1 MRGNTPAAGIR
12 QMGRLLS
19 TRTVWDDFTVH
30 VQKDAK
36 LWAFLVALLAA
47 VRAVLMTTHSGQL
60 DRTTGAAALLA
71 AFASGLRYDCQ
82 VATWV
87 IVPVLLASVV
97 GSATAST
104 GLPDRVRLGLG
115 TAVVA
120 LSVVIGGIDLGYVG
134 EYGNQFDHFVLGLV
148 FDDFRAIVATIW
160 TGYPVGWG
168 LLAMFVLVAG
178 LVWSLRRWLRR
189 PFIDAPATRRSIPTL
204 ARGMLVAVL
213 AVVVVAGVRGGSL
226 GSRPLQEKDAATTP
240 DHFLNRLIPTPYHAL
255 WQAVADYLKLQR
267 AAGLTAYVPDGN
279 LARAARILFPDQP
292 PHSTVDD
299 YLVRVAAGSADP
311 PRHLLLLIMESYD
324 AWPLADRYRSLGL
337 TEGVRELGR
346 TGILVTRFV
355 PASTGTMSS
364 LGALLTGLPDV
375 NVYTHHQ
382 PAARRPFPS
391 SPAAIFRRLGCRT
404 RMFYA
409 GYLSWQRIGEFC
421 AAQGFDEVHGGGAI
435 DRGRSGNEW
444 GVEDEALFAYV
455 EQHLPADRPSFNV
468 IITTSYHPP
477 FNVDVRSKGFALQVM
492 PPSLAPLY
500 DGRTSL
506 VTFGHLWYSDRAAAR
521 FIGVMDQ
528 RLPKALFSLTGD
540 HWSRRFLNRTPAFWE
555 RSTVPLLLYG
565 PSVLSGVRPPD
576 VPVGGHL
583 DIAPTLIEV
592 SAPAGFVYH
601 SLGDNLLVPQ
611 RRLGFGSGRVI
622 GPDYLAEIGERVTIH
637 PLSDQ
642 VPPTTAPDP
651 EELRRLY
658 NAWSGLAW
666 WRIMKGNALP
676 AAGSPQPSP

>member
-1 MRGNTPAAGIR
+1 
-12 QMGRLLS
+12 MGRLLS

-267 AAGLTAYVPDGN
+267 AAGLTA
-279 LARAARILFPDQP
+279 
-292 PHSTVDD
+292 
-299 YLVRVAAGSADP
+299 
-311 PRHLLLLIMESYD
+311 
-324 AWPLADRYRSLGL
+324 
-337 TEGVRELGR
+337 LGR

-382 PAARRPFPS
+382 PAAPWTTTSFVSPPAPRIRRVICSCS
-391 SPAAIFRRLGCRT
+391 SWRAMTP
-404 RMFYA
+404 
-409 GYLSWQRIGEFC
+409 
-421 AAQGFDEVHGGGAI
+421 
-435 DRGRSGNEW
+435 GRSRTAI
-444 GVEDEALFAYV
+444 ALW
-455 EQHLPADRPSFNV
+455 D
-468 IITTSYHPP
+468 
-477 FNVDVRSKGFALQVM
+477 
-492 PPSLAPLY
+492 
-500 DGRTSL
+500 
-506 VTFGHLWYSDRAAAR
+506 
-521 FIGVMDQ
+521 
-528 RLPKALFSLTGD
+528 
-540 HWSRRFLNRTPAFWE
+540 
-555 RSTVPLLLYG
+555 
-565 PSVLSGVRPPD
+565 
-576 VPVGGHL
+576 
-583 DIAPTLIEV
+583 
-592 SAPAGFVYH
+592 
-601 SLGDNLLVPQ
+601 
-611 RRLGFGSGRVI
+611 
-622 GPDYLAEIGERVTIH
+622 
-637 PLSDQ
+637 
-642 VPPTTAPDP
+642 
-651 EELRRLY
+651 
-658 NAWSGLAW
+658 
-666 WRIMKGNALP
+666 
-676 AAGSPQPSP
+676 

>member
-120 LSVVIGGIDLGYVG
+120 LSVV
-134 EYGNQFDHFVLGLV
+134 

-226 GSRPLQEKDAATTP
+226 GSR
-240 DHFLNRLIPTPYHAL
+240 
-255 WQAVADYLKLQR
+255 
-267 AAGLTAYVPDGN
+267 
-279 LARAARILFPDQP
+279 
-292 PHSTVDD
+292 
-299 YLVRVAAGSADP
+299 
-311 PRHLLLLIMESYD
+311 
-324 AWPLADRYRSLGL
+324 
-337 TEGVRELGR
+337 
-346 TGILVTRFV
+346 
-355 PASTGTMSS
+355 
-364 LGALLTGLPDV
+364 
-375 NVYTHHQ
+375 
-382 PAARRPFPS
+382 
-391 SPAAIFRRLGCRT
+391 
-404 RMFYA
+404 
-409 GYLSWQRIGEFC
+409 
-421 AAQGFDEVHGGGAI
+421 
-435 DRGRSGNEW
+435 
-444 GVEDEALFAYV
+444 
-455 EQHLPADRPSFNV
+455 
-468 IITTSYHPP
+468 
-477 FNVDVRSKGFALQVM
+477 
-492 PPSLAPLY
+492 
-500 DGRTSL
+500 
-506 VTFGHLWYSDRAAAR
+506 
-521 FIGVMDQ
+521 
-528 RLPKALFSLTGD
+528 
-540 HWSRRFLNRTPAFWE
+540 
-555 RSTVPLLLYG
+555 
-565 PSVLSGVRPPD
+565 
-576 VPVGGHL
+576 
-583 DIAPTLIEV
+583 
-592 SAPAGFVYH
+592 
-601 SLGDNLLVPQ
+601 
-611 RRLGFGSGRVI
+611 
-622 GPDYLAEIGERVTIH
+622 
-637 PLSDQ
+637 
-642 VPPTTAPDP
+642 
-651 EELRRLY
+651 
-658 NAWSGLAW
+658 
-666 WRIMKGNALP
+666 
-676 AAGSPQPSP
+676 

>member
-168 LLAMFVLVAG
+168 LLAMFVLVDG
-178 LVWSLRRWLRR
+178 LVWSVGRWLRR

-279 LARAARILFPDQP
+279 VARAARILFPDQP

-375 NVYTHHQ
+375 NVYTHHELSPSVQ
-382 PAARRPFPS
+382 CRCALQRVRPAGHASLVGAALRRKDQSRHVRTPLVLGPRRRALHWRHG
-391 SPAAIFRRLGCRT
+391 PA
-404 RMFYA
+404 
-409 GYLSWQRIGEFC
+409 S
-421 AAQGFDEVHGGGAI
+421 AQGAVRPD
-435 DRGRSGNEW
+435 GRS
-444 GVEDEALFAYV
+444 
-455 EQHLPADRPSFNV
+455 
-468 IITTSYHPP
+468 
-477 FNVDVRSKGFALQVM
+477 
-492 PPSLAPLY
+492 
-500 DGRTSL
+500 L
-506 VTFGHLWYSDRAAAR
+506 V
-521 FIGVMDQ
+521 Q
-528 RLPKALFSLTGD
+528 
-540 HWSRRFLNRTPAFWE
+540 AFPQ
-555 RSTVPLLLYG
+555 SHAGLLG
-565 PSVLSGVRPPD
+565 AEHG
-576 VPVGGHL
+576 
-583 DIAPTLIEV
+583 
-592 SAPAGFVYH
+592 SAPAVRP
-601 SLGDNLLVPQ
+601 VC
-611 RRLGFGSGRVI
+611 V
-622 GPDYLAEIGERVTIH
+622 ER
-637 PLSDQ
+637 
-642 VPPTTAPDP
+642 
-651 EELRRLY
+651 
-658 NAWSGLAW
+658 G
-666 WRIMKGNALP
+666 P
-676 AAGSPQPSP
+676 AA